1 MRTYR
6 SILLFLAAVL
16 ASVIVGF
23 AGAGAAGADPST
35 PAYPVST
42 CTDTSSQSQC
52 QQFDATTVSRVK
64 PATNPV
70 SPQNKSGGHHK
81 TLAFTGTPAAMIA
94 GVAVILLVGGTFVL
108 VAARRRPSAH

>member
-6 SILLFLAAVL
+6 SILLFLAAVA

-23 AGAGAAGADPST
+23 AGAGAAGADTGYPPS
-35 PAYPVST
+35 P
-42 CTDTSSQSQC
+42 CTETSATTQSDGTC
-52 QQFDATTVSRVK
+52 QQIDATTISRVR
-64 PATNPV
+64 PATTPAV
-70 SPQNKSGGHHK
+70 PQNNSGGHK

-94 GVAVILLVGGTFVL
+94 GVAVILLAGGTFVL